1 MPDVIIAAIARVA
14 DHAQL
19 EKLLAQCAGL
29 ESSRITVFRTQLARE
44 VPPRLRMHF
53 VPARGA
59 PVASASH
66 GTNVPGMA
74 MTLALNP
81 YAMDSART
89 DHLKDI
95 GISSDAAHYYNVA
108 IDEGRSVV
116 TYVTSTENAALA
128 QEQFR
133 ACGFVK
139 IRTFPCAEDFSVECA
154 TELL

>member
-1 MPDVIIAAIARVA
+1 
-14 DHAQL
+14 
-19 EKLLAQCAGL
+19 
-29 ESSRITVFRTQLARE
+29 
-44 VPPRLRMHF
+44 
-53 VPARGA
+53 
-59 PVASASH
+59 
-66 GTNVPGMA
+66 MA

-81 YAMDSART
+81 YAMDATKT

-116 TYVTSTENAALA
+116 TYVTSTENAALV

-139 IRTFPCAEDFSVECA
+139 IRTFPCAEDFSVACA